1 MSIIHKKKPKPGRK
15 KMKTIFISLVVM
27 AISLSSLYALAD
39 DYTFGQC
46 FDVWQLTD
54 YPRWHYD
61 ADFIAGSGGVEAPWQ
76 FVDYIQIE
84 LKLSENT
91 LIDPNV
97 IHMYFEVDID
107 YNYWGFYFDIIPGEM
122 ETVQQFPINYMPEF
136 GPGEVYL
143 MRELNTIPE
152 GGGYVVINQ
161 EESMLDRFT
170 HNLGIGPESLGE
182 VKALFK

>member
-1 MSIIHKKKPKPGRK
+1 
-15 KMKTIFISLVVM
+15 MKTIFLSLVLM
-27 AISLSSLYALAD
+27 AISLSSLHALAD

-46 FDVWQLTD
+46 FDWWQLTD
-54 YPRWHYD
+54 YPRWHYAGD
-61 ADFIAGSGGVEAPWQ
+61 AIYGGGGDGSWQ
-76 FVDYIQIE
+76 IVDYIQIE
-84 LKLSENT
+84 LKLIENT

-107 YNYWGFYFDIIPGEM
+107 YGYWGFYFDIIPGEM
-122 ETVQQFPINYMPEF
+122 ETVQQFPINYLPELE
-136 GPGEVYL
+136 PWEVYL

-152 GGGYVVINQ
+152 GGGYIVINQ

-182 VKALFK
+182 VKALFN